1 VFGGSS
7 ARISSP
13 TTTPTRSSPASDR
26 KVAHRI
32 AHATYQP
39 GVILQA
45 EPVNMAPEAG
55 EGAVPMLV
63 LKVVAFV
70 AGAAVVVAT
79 FGSAIRTVILP
90 RGIPARLGRFVFVA
104 MRRLFRLRAGR
115 TSSYEKRDRA
125 MALYAPVTLLV
136 LLLVW
141 ITLVLGGYTGMFWAL
156 GGRSLRDAFRL
167 SGSSILTVGFERPG
181 DLPSSILAFSEAA
194 LGLVLLALLITYLPT
209 IYAAFSRREAV
220 VTAMEVRA
228 GSPPSGVEMLERYW
242 RLEAYD
248 RLRGLWTNWE
258 TWFVELEET
267 HTSFPALVFFR
278 SPQPDHSWVTAGGAI
293 LDAASLFA
301 STVDHP
307 REPAAEFCIRA
318 GYLAFRRIADFFRI
332 EYAPN
337 PAPTDP
343 ISITRDEYDAVYD
356 RLADV
361 GVPLKQ
367 DRDQA
372 WRDFSGWRINYDT
385 VLLSLAALTMAPYAP
400 WSSDRSPA
408 EWAPSLLLRRGRS
421 RVA

>member
-1 VFGGSS
+1 MS
-7 ARISSP
+7 A
-13 TTTPTRSSPASDR
+13 
-26 KVAHRI
+26 
-32 AHATYQP
+32 
-39 GVILQA
+39 
-45 EPVNMAPEAG
+45 
-55 EGAVPMLV
+55 

-104 MRRLFRLRAGR
+104 MRKLFRLRAGR
-115 TSSYEKRDRA
+115 SSSYEKRDKA
-125 MALYAPVTLLV
+125 MALYAPFTLLV

-141 ITLVLGGYTGMFWAL
+141 ITLVLTGYVGMFWAL
-156 GGRSLRDAFRL
+156 NDRSLRDAFRL
-167 SGSSILTVGFERPG
+167 SGSSILTVGFERPS
-181 DLPSSILAFSEAA
+181 DLPSSVLAFSEAA

-228 GSPPSGVEMLERYW
+228 GSPPSGAEMLERYW

-293 LDAASLFA
+293 LDAASLMA
-301 STVDHP
+301 SSVDYP
-307 REPAAEFCIRA
+307 RESAAEFCIRA

-332 EYAPN
+332 DYEPD
-337 PAPTDP
+337 PSPTDP
-343 ISITRDEYDAVYD
+343 ISITREEYDAACD
-356 RLADV
+356 RLAAA
-361 GVPLKQ
+361 GVPMKP

-372 WRDFSGWRINYDT
+372 WRDFSGWRVNYDT
-385 VLLSLAALTMAPYAP
+385 VLLALAGLTMAPYAP
-400 WSSDRSPA
+400 WSSDRSLQDWRP
-408 EWAPSLLLRRGRS
+408 PLLPRRGKYRAVPNREG
-421 RVA
+421 RVAPRVETGPPT